1 LYKEYFILLVYA
13 EPARQSDI
21 GDCRGEHRIMQGEL
35 CRDLADAKL
44 ALDKVRPE
52 DSRLDSGG
60 EAIMGFDAD
69 PATLEQL
76 RSAVPPLEWSWSE
89 TPPP

>member
-1 LYKEYFILLVYA
+1 MGAEELAEQLSHLGGRIWEAIHRDAEITELLF
-13 EPARQSDI
+13 E
-21 GDCRGEHRIMQGEL
+21 
-35 CRDLADAKL
+35 LADAKL

-76 RSAVPPLEWSWSE
+76 RSAVPPLEWMKYSL
-89 TPPP
+89 